1 MTNLLDYLIFSSSF
15 FKFVVQKKKQLIANK
30 SNTSSYSLL
39 SILLLL
45 KICTITTHQEMAT
58 KAKEEMTIPTKI
70 QRSRLWNDGYLIKS
84 IRQFKK
90 VQARE
95 TLTNLVLMTIIIII
109 IILEPIQLRTI
120 TQTLT
125 AFRLLDIPQTR
136 TPKLIIVTQNRIL
149 NKKTGFLL
157 MKVVFS
163 LKIKMIME

>member
-95 TLTNLVLMTIIIII
+95 TLTNLALMTKIII

>member
-1 MTNLLDYLIFSSSF
+1 
-15 FKFVVQKKKQLIANK
+15 
-30 SNTSSYSLL
+30 
-39 SILLLL
+39 
-45 KICTITTHQEMAT
+45 
-58 KAKEEMTIPTKI
+58 
-70 QRSRLWNDGYLIKS
+70 LIKS

-95 TLTNLVLMTIIIII
+95 KLTNLALMTKIII

>member
-70 QRSRLWNDGYLIKS
+70 QRSRL
-84 IRQFKK
+84 
-90 VQARE
+90 
-95 TLTNLVLMTIIIII
+95 
-109 IILEPIQLRTI
+109 
-120 TQTLT
+120 
-125 AFRLLDIPQTR
+125 
-136 TPKLIIVTQNRIL
+136 
-149 NKKTGFLL
+149 
-157 MKVVFS
+157 
-163 LKIKMIME
+163 